1 MLSGPAFCYVKSGL
15 TTGADSPRK
24 RGMMRLLFPEIA
36 TIANVTLEKK
46 ALRRCEDAMA
56 HATDYATWREAAQEH
71 DRLSGAADWREQDES
86 PDYASRLIRAR
97 LDELRALRRQG
108 DIARLV
114 FALHEGLHG
123 NLGNMANPALYGP
136 CRFGTKRLLTE
147 YLDEVAAALDYLCD
161 YETPAFP
168 LADKL
173 RFFERTAQSF
183 GRSALM
189 LSGGATLGLFHLGVI
204 KALWSESL
212 LPRVISGS
220 SAGSIA
226 AAVLGTHTDV
236 ELARVFEP
244 TAFAVEAWRSLGLRS
259 LLKGSTLMDGQQLER
274 SIEQNVSDM
283 SFEEAFE
290 HTGRIVNIPVSPA
303 RAHQHSRLLN
313 YLSAPNVLVRRAV
326 LASCAIPGVFPA
338 VMLEARDFNGIV
350 VPYMPDDKWVDGTLN
365 SDLPMLRVAR
375 MHNVNHYIVSQTNP
389 HIVPFL
395 TDSKPNRGGLL
406 PFTRQIITSTFQL
419 YVKHVLD
426 LARQNVDS
434 HALGLLLNSA
444 YSVTDQNYSGDIT
457 IVPPTW
463 LSNLLDI
470 FSNPGPERIAEFIRT
485 GEQATWPKLERIR
498 NATAISRAFE
508 RGLERL
514 RIRSALLAS

>member
-1 MLSGPAFCYVKSGL
+1 M
-15 TTGADSPRK
+15 
-24 RGMMRLLFPEIA
+24 
-36 TIANVTLEKK
+36 NKK

-56 HATDYATWREAAQEH
+56 QAPDYATWREAAQEH
-71 DRLSGAADWREQDES
+71 DRCSGAADWREQDES
-86 PDYASRLIRAR
+86 SDYDYRLIQAR
-97 LDELRALRRQG
+97 LEELRALRQHG
-108 DIARLV
+108 DMGRLV
-114 FALHEGLHG
+114 FSLHEGLHG
-123 NLGNMANPALYGP
+123 NLGNMANPALYSQ

-147 YLDEVAAALDYLCD
+147 YLDEVATALDALCD
-161 YETPAFP
+161 QDFPDFP
-168 LADKL
+168 LAAKL

-204 KALWSESL
+204 KALWSEGL
-212 LPRVISGS
+212 LPRVVSGS

-226 AAVLGTHTDV
+226 AAMLATHTDP
-236 ELARVFEP
+236 ELSRLFKPA
-244 TAFAVEAWRSLGLRS
+244 TFAVEAWRSLGFRS
-259 LLKGSTLMDGQQLER
+259 LLRGSTLMDSSQLER
-274 SIEQNVSDM
+274 CIEQNVSALT
-283 SFEEAFE
+283 FEEAFDR
-290 HTGRIVNIPVSPA
+290 TRRIVSIPVSPA

-313 YLSAPNVLVRRAV
+313 YLSAPNVLIRRAA

-350 VPYMPDDKWVDGTLN
+350 VPYMPDDQWVDGTLN

-395 TDSKPNRGGLL
+395 SETKPHQKGLL
-406 PFTRQIITSTFQL
+406 SFTRDIVSSTVHL

-434 HALGLLLNSA
+434 HALGLLLDKA
-444 YSVTDQNYSGDIT
+444 YSVANQNYSGDIT

-463 LSNLLDI
+463 LSNLLAV
-470 FSNPGPERIAEFIRT
+470 FSNPSPERIAEFIQT

-498 NATAISRAFE
+498 NATRISRAFE
-508 RGLERL
+508 RGLARL
-514 RIRSALLAS
+514 RAEFSSAAPPKGSDMGEIVQQ